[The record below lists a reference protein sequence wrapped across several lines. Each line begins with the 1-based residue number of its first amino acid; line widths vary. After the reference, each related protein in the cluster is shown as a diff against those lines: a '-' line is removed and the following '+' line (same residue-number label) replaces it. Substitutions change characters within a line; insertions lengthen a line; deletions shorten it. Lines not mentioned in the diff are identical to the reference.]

1 MGDIWVHN
9 HSDKSVTYLDKF
21 IACWGR
27 RVSLNHQ
34 SGSGLTVQLLQ
45 AKIVSRGE
53 KKITYRSCI
62 SSSGDTRGRKK
73 SNRWIKWWI
82 SKKSNFDVW
91 WRTIIWGGVWCSLG
105 DDFLGYFAC
114 RSSTQTISL
123 FYSPVDATSPILLSN
138 IYQTEPKQ
146 KGATKWGGHCLT
158 SPKSKNSSGRT
169 NLSNRGLQASSET
182 RCHQKPIIPHGHMQA
197 PSILINNKV

>member
-45 AKIVSRGE
+45 AKIVSRGK

-105 DDFLGYFAC
+105 GWLFGLFCVPEHA
-114 RSSTQTISL
+114 STQTISL

-146 KGATKWGGHCLT
+146 KGATKWR
-158 SPKSKNSSGRT
+158 RT
-169 NLSNRGLQASSET
+169 LFDQPEKQKLGWSNKFIKQRTPG
-182 RCHQKPIIPHGHMQA
+182 
-197 PSILINNKV
+197 